1 MDSTPDF
8 NRLPLRQRKHARTK
22 LGLLDAAL
30 SALDGRSLEAV
41 TVAELCEAVSVS
53 EASFFNYFPRKAD
66 LLVYYVQ
73 LWSLE
78 MAWHSRRRAAV
89 TGGLAGIEEIFAL
102 TGRRIAEHRGV
113 MVEIIAEQV
122 RMTGPRDVPEVTVAE
137 RLLAFPEL
145 AGIEEETA
153 MGVEELL
160 PPLLDRAIEG
170 GELPPDTDRA
180 AALTAVAAIFFG
192 VPVVHRRVRA
202 DEVGAAYQEQL
213 AWLWAGLRANP

>member
-1 MDSTPDF
+1 
-8 NRLPLRQRKHARTK
+8 
-22 LGLLDAAL
+22 
-30 SALDGRSLEAV
+30 
-41 TVAELCEAVSVS
+41 VAELCDAVPIS

-78 MAWHSRRRAAV
+78 VAWHSRRRSAA
-89 TGGLAGIEEIFAL
+89 TGALAGIEEIFAL

-122 RMTGPRDVPEVTVAE
+122 QMTGPPDFPDVSLAE

-153 MGVEELL
+153 MGVEELF
-160 PPLLDRAIEG
+160 PPLLDRAIEC

-180 AALTAVAAIFFG
+180 AVLEALLAIFFG
-192 VPVVHRRVRA
+192 VPAVHRRARA
-202 DEVGAAYQEQL
+202 GEVGAAYRKQV
-213 AWLWAGLRANP
+213 AWLWSGLRADP